1 VFELERRGVR
11 QGLAPV
17 IETLFHRGPENG
29 GWDWE
34 TLRADYELHRSRATP
49 LPKEVALARA
59 LHVNKRQVSVM
70 LSKHMNGIDTMGN
83 ELSDNRKE
91 FYDRIAAVIES
102 VDGSEKMLEHWD
114 GLGHKMANQN
124 AFRYAALTHPDF
136 IEPMKSERERTVVMK
151 GIEQGLIRAQQ
162 MLSGVADATA
172 LDTAVAV
179 TRAVNAG
186 NTPEAREILV
196 AFVAETFQ
204 AALVDRS

>member
-1 VFELERRGVR
+1 MDNPQGRVPILE
-11 QGLAPV
+11 
-17 IETLFHRGPENG
+17 TMYHRGPSDG
-29 GWDWE
+29 GWDFD
-34 TLRADYELHRSRATP
+34 TLRADYESYRTRVTP
-49 LPKEVALARA
+49 LPKKVALARA
-59 LHVNKRQVSVM
+59 LRINKRQVETA
-70 LSKHMNGIDTMGN
+70 LSFHFKGIDIKGTP
-83 ELSDNRKE
+83 LSANRIE
-91 FYDRIAAVIES
+91 FYDRIAAVIDD
-102 VDGSEKMLEHWD
+102 VDNGEKLLEHWD
-114 GLGHKMANQN
+114 GLGHKLANQN
-124 AFRYAALTHPDF
+124 AFKYAALVHPDF